1 MNTPN
6 LNLTGRNISILH
18 ETQSLFGEYL
28 AMDGVT
34 EIAVNRPNEIFIER
48 NSRWEYMSAKQITYD
63 SCFRFAN
70 ALATYNK
77 DIIHDTK
84 PILSSVLPSGERV
97 QVVIP
102 PACEQDT
109 ISITIRKPSQTFFS
123 LDDYVKDGF
132 FKRVIKQTK
141 QLSDVDSEL
150 LTLYEQEKYD
160 DFLKKAVQVGK
171 NIAIAGETG
180 SGKTTLMK
188 ALTDYIP
195 LDERLVTIQDTPE
208 LAMRNHKN
216 YVHLFYPSEA
226 KHNDIITATSLLKS
240 CLRMKPDR
248 ILLAELRS
256 GETYDFINVVSSGHK
271 GSITSCHAGSVKETW
286 ERLIMMTLQNEQG
299 RTLSYDVIHRLL
311 IQTIDIVVHVTKT
324 PEHGRHITEI
334 YFEPMRKLGVG
345 NA

>member
-1 MNTPN
+1 MNAS
-6 LNLTGRNISILH
+6 LNLTGKNVSILH

-28 AMDGVT
+28 SMDGVT

-48 NSRWEYMSAKQITYD
+48 NSHWEYMEVGQITYD

-70 ALATYNK
+70 ALATYNA

-97 QVVIP
+97 QVVMY
-102 PACEQDT
+102 PACEKDT
-109 ISITIRKPSQTFFS
+109 ISITIRKPSQTFYS
-123 LDDYVKDGF
+123 LDDYVKSGF
-132 FKRVIKQTK
+132 FNRIIQQTK
-141 QLSDVDSEL
+141 QISDVDREL
-150 LTLYEQEKYD
+150 LGLYQQGQYAE
-160 DFLKKAVQVGK
+160 FLKKAVLYGK
-171 NIAIAGETG
+171 NIVIAGETG

-195 LDERLVTIQDTPE
+195 LDERLITIQDTPE
-208 LAMRNHKN
+208 LAMRRHKN

-256 GETYDFINVVSSGHK
+256 GETYDFINVISSGHN
-271 GSITSCHAGSVKETW
+271 GSITSCHTGSVKETW

-299 RTLSYDVIHRLL
+299 RTLSYDVILRLL
-311 IQTIDIVVHVTKT
+311 VQTIDIIVHVTKT
-324 PEHGRHITEI
+324 PEHGRHITEM
-334 YFEPMRKLGVG
+334 YFDPMRKLGVG